1 MSEIMDRDSR
11 MEVGS
16 NVLRVVGDLVP
27 TVKAN

>member
-1 MSEIMDRDSR
+1 MSETMDRDSR

-27 TVKAN
+27 AVKAN